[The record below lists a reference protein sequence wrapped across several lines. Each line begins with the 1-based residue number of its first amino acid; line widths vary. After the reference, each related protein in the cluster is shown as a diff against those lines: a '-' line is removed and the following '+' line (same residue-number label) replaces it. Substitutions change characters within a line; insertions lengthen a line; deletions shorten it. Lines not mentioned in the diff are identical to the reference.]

1 MTDGAKYK
9 IKITNNGVRSKPPN
23 AGIIRLNGV
32 SIGSVRSY
40 SVTIGQLEESGLNQD
55 NRALAKTNKAKIRQK

>member
-1 MTDGAKYK
+1 MDGTKYK
-9 IKITNNGVRSKPPN
+9 IKIVNKGVRSKPPN

-40 SVTIGQLEESGLNQD
+40 RVTIGQLYESGRNQD
-55 NRALAKTNKAKIRQK
+55 IRARIKTNKAKMRQK